1 LRSQVKNPNT
11 PWALTEV
18 PPTPPTKFAVFHRRI
33 VKIRLVELRPDL
45 SDSQPWEQA
54 ARKTPASQ
62 RAKRS
67 GRTPVHSFHSAK
79 RPPLTRQ
86 NAPKNTKKSSQILA
100 DQPIDPKNRKNATV
114 QLWSTKQITDMARE
128 TVQLRPTEAGCPRS
142 LAFGHRGS
150 QRARKARSADCRT
163 AGAEQSSASTD
174 QPTSRS

>member
-1 LRSQVKNPNT
+1 MRSQVKNPNT

-128 TVQLRPTEAGCPRS
+128 TVQLRPTEAGCPPVPRIWAPGKS
-142 LAFGHRGS
+142 ARPKGAKRGLPHC
-150 QRARKARSADCRT
+150 RCRT
-163 AGAEQSSASTD
+163 E
-174 QPTSRS
+174 